1 MKTKYFY
8 PNKDG
13 NIEFTRE
20 ELEKLLNDVYDEG
33 REAGKKE
40 ITPYILNIN
49 EPTPY
54 LPTIIYNTPP
64 ERNDITS
71 PWWDPNW
78 NKVYCTDDNSIGRI
92 TLEVETFTQGEPKC

>member
-33 REAGKKE
+33 CEAGRRESK
-40 ITPYILNIN
+40 PYIINIGN
-49 EPTPY
+49 TPEPTPY
-54 LPTIIYNTPP
+54 LPTIIYNTPYK
-64 ERNDITS
+64 DTITN
-71 PWWDPNW
+71 PYYYNH
-78 NKVYCTDDNSIGRI
+78 VYCTDDNSIGRI
-92 TLEVETFTQGEPKC
+92 TLELDTISTTGD